1 MVSFRNGAKAFATLA
16 LVNRAIAELPPIIA
30 KGQYFFYSNNGS
42 QFFMKGVAYQ
52 QGIQVDGAPVEED
65 HKYTDPLADTTSCT
79 RDIPFLKKAGTN
91 TIRVYAID
99 PEEDHSTCMKL
110 LDDAGIYVVADLS
123 SPAESIDRVNP
134 SWTLDHLE
142 RYTKVI
148 DEMAKYSNVIGFFAG
163 NEVANNASYTPSSA
177 FVKAAVRDS
186 KKFIKSKN
194 YGRWLGVGYAN
205 NDDPETRD
213 NLASY
218 FNCGDPEEAVDFWG
232 FNIYEWC
239 GESTFKTSGYEER
252 TKEFEKYSVP
262 AFFAEY
268 GCNTKGGGAN
278 RLFQDTG
285 VLYSSQM
292 NKVWSGG
299 IVYGYFNEENDYG
312 LVDIKGNS
320 VTPNQGYTNLASQI
334 KASSFP
340 TNTVNQAAY
349 SPTNTPRACPA
360 VSTQGAE
367 VWEAVSSPLP
377 PSPDAEVCDCMFS
390 GLKCKPS
397 DKVLNNATAIGELFG
412 TVCGLLD
419 GKACNGIQ
427 HNAATGDYGVYSG
440 CTPGQQLA
448 HALDEYYTLQ
458 KKAADACSFG
468 GKAVLDTKA
477 TAASK
482 CGDVL
487 SSASSAAG
495 DKGGNADKK
504 DAASGLGFGQFAMV
518 GYVVAAM
525 AVGGAMV
532 VL

>member
-1 MVSFRNGAKAFATLA
+1 
-16 LVNRAIAELPPIIA
+16 
-30 KGQYFFYSNNGS
+30 
-42 QFFMKGVAYQ
+42 MKGVAYQ
-52 QGIQVDGAPVEED
+52 QGIQVDGAPVALD

-79 RDIPFLKKAGTN
+79 RDVPILKKAGTN
-91 TIRVYAID
+91 TIRVYAVD
-99 PEEDHSTCMKL
+99 PEKDHSVCMKL

-148 DEMAKYSNVIGFFAG
+148 DELAKYSNVIGFFAG
-163 NEVANNASYTPSSA
+163 NEVANNASYTKSAA

-186 KKFIKSKN
+186 KKFIKDQN

-205 NDDPETRD
+205 NDDAETRD

-218 FNCGDPEEAVDFWG
+218 FNCGEPEESVDFWG

-239 GESTFKTSGYEER
+239 GDSTFEKSGYEER

-268 GCNTKGGGAN
+268 GCNINPGGGAN

-285 VLYSSQM
+285 VLYSDKM

-299 IVYGYFNEENDYG
+299 IVYGYFQEENDYG
-312 LVDIKGNS
+312 LVNIKGNS
-320 VTPNQGYTNLASQI
+320 AVPNKGYSNLASQI
-334 KASSFP
+334 SASSFP
-340 TNTVNQAAY
+340 TNTIKSAAY

-367 VWEAVSSPLP
+367 VWEAVASPLP
-377 PSPDAEVCDCMFS
+377 PTPDTQVCQCMFDS
-390 GLKCKPS
+390 LRCKPS
-397 DKVLNNATAIGELFG
+397 SKILNNATAIGELFSV
-412 TVCGLLD
+412 VCGLLD

-427 HNAATGDYGVYSG
+427 HEASTGDYGLYSG

-448 HALDEYYTLQ
+448 HALDEYYQLQ
-458 KKAADACSFG
+458 KQAADACDFG
-468 GKAVLDTKA
+468 GKAVLETKT

-482 CGDVL
+482 CSDVL
-487 SSASSAAG
+487 SSASASVSAAAG
-495 DKGGNADKK
+495 GKGGSDKK
-504 DAASGLGFGQFAMV
+504 DAAPGLKFGEFAMV
-518 GYVVAAM
+518 GYVVMAM

-532 VL
+532 AL